1 MWVDRMVNKILVV
14 DDDPDVIYSIKA
26 GIEGLY
32 PNYEITTVNNGAECL
47 KFLETNRIPDL
58 ILLDV
63 MMPEMSGWKTCIK
76 IREKFSK
83 DQIPII
89 FITARK
95 DQTAKT
101 AGGFL
106 GEEYIEKPFEIPY
119 LKEKIDKV
127 LKKTR

>member
-14 DDDPDVIYSIKA
+14 DDDPDIIYSIKA
-26 GIEGLY
+26 GIERLY
-32 PNYEITTVNNGAECL
+32 PNYEITTVNNGDECL

-63 MMPEMSGWKTCIK
+63 MMPEMSGWETCIK

-83 DQIPII
+83 EQIPII